1 MKKYLLPLALSAVIV
16 LGGCSQAPSSSDTM
30 SPAMSPSGAMS
41 PSAAMSHSESASRSY
56 TTYDQYQASKDTYA
70 DSKVVLFFNATWCPA
85 CRAINEALT
94 SDPGK
99 IPARTTV
106 VSVDYDQHT
115 DLRQR
120 YGVTTQHTFVQIDSQ
135 GEKVR
140 QWASTSTDALLEE
153 LRG

>member
-16 LGGCSQAPSSSDTM
+16 LGGCSQANSSSD
-30 SPAMSPSGAMS
+30 AMS
-41 PSAAMSHSESASRSY
+41 SAKSSSSATSHSDSASQSY
-56 TTYDQYQASKDTYA
+56 ITYDQYQASKDKYA
-70 DSKVVLFFNATWCPA
+70 DSKVVLFFNAKWCPA

-99 IPARTTV
+99 IPAKTTL

-120 YGVTTQHTFVQIDSQ
+120 YGVTTQHTFVQIDTN
-135 GEKVR
+135 GEKTR
-140 QWASTSTDALLEE
+140 QWVSTSVDALLKE
-153 LRG
+153 LQG

>member
-16 LGGCSQAPSSSDTM
+16 LGGCSQANSSSD
-30 SPAMSPSGAMS
+30 AMS
-41 PSAAMSHSESASRSY
+41 SAKSSSSATSHSDSASQSY
-56 TTYDQYQASKDTYA
+56 ITYDQYQASKDKYA
-70 DSKVVLFFNATWCPA
+70 DSKVVLFFNAKWCPA

-99 IPARTTV
+99 IPAKTTV

-120 YGVTTQHTFVQIDSQ
+120 YGVATQHTFVQIDTN
-135 GEKVR
+135 GEKTR
-140 QWASTSTDALLEE
+140 QWVSTSVDALLKE
-153 LRG
+153 LQG

>member
-16 LGGCSQAPSSSDTM
+16 LGGCSQANSSSD
-30 SPAMSPSGAMS
+30 AMS
-41 PSAAMSHSESASRSY
+41 SAKSSSSATSHSDSASQSY
-56 TTYDQYQASKDTYA
+56 ITYDQYQASKDKYA
-70 DSKVVLFFNATWCPA
+70 DSKVVLFFNAKWCPA

-99 IPARTTV
+99 IPAKTTV

-120 YGVTTQHTFVQIDSQ
+120 YGVTTQHTFVQIDTN
-135 GEKVR
+135 GEETR
-140 QWASTSTDALLEE
+140 QWVSTSVDALLKE
-153 LRG
+153 LQG

>member
-16 LGGCSQAPSSSDTM
+16 LGGCSQTNSSSD
-30 SPAMSPSGAMS
+30 AMSSAKS
-41 PSAAMSHSESASRSY
+41 PSSATSHSDSASQSY
-56 TTYDQYQASKDTYA
+56 ITYDQYQASKDKYA
-70 DSKVVLFFNATWCPA
+70 DSKVVLFFNAKWCPD

-99 IPARTTV
+99 IPAKTTV

-120 YGVTTQHTFVQIDSQ
+120 YGVTTQHTFVQIDTN
-135 GEKVR
+135 GEKTS
-140 QWASTSTDALLEE
+140 QWVSTSVDALLKE
-153 LRG
+153 LQG

>member
-16 LGGCSQAPSSSDTM
+16 LGGCSQANSSSD
-30 SPAMSPSGAMS
+30 AMS
-41 PSAAMSHSESASRSY
+41 SAKSSSSATSHSDSASQSY
-56 TTYDQYQASKDTYA
+56 ITYDQYQASKDKYA
-70 DSKVVLFFNATWCPA
+70 DSKVVLFFNAKWCPA

>member
-16 LGGCSQAPSSSDTM
+16 LGGCSQESSSPDAM
-30 SPAMSPSGAMS
+30 SPAMSPSS
-41 PSAAMSHSESASRSY
+41 AMSHGDAASQSY
-56 TTYDQYQASKDTYA
+56 ITYDQYQASKDKYA
-70 DSKVVLFFNATWCPA
+70 DSKVVLFFNAKWCPA

-99 IPARTTV
+99 IPAKTTV

-120 YGVTTQHTFVQIDSQ
+120 YGVTTQHTFVQIDTN
-135 GEKVR
+135 GEKTR
-140 QWASTSTDALLEE
+140 QWVSTSVDALLKE
-153 LRG
+153 LQG

>member
-16 LGGCSQAPSSSDTM
+16 LGGCSQANSSSD
-30 SPAMSPSGAMS
+30 AMS
-41 PSAAMSHSESASRSY
+41 SAKSSSSATSHSDSASQSY
-56 TTYDQYQASKDTYA
+56 ITYDQYQASKDKYA
-70 DSKVVLFFNATWCPA
+70 DSKVVLFFNAKWCPA

-99 IPARTTV
+99 IPAKTTL

-120 YGVTTQHTFVQIDSQ
+120 YGVTTQHTFVQIDTN
-135 GEKVR
+135 GEETR
-140 QWASTSTDALLEE
+140 QWVSTSVDALLKE
-153 LRG
+153 LQG

>member
-16 LGGCSQAPSSSDTM
+16 LGGCSQANSSSD
-30 SPAMSPSGAMS
+30 AMS
-41 PSAAMSHSESASRSY
+41 SAKSSSSATSHSDSASQSY
-56 TTYDQYQASKDTYA
+56 ITYDQYQASKDKYA
-70 DSKVVLFFNATWCPA
+70 DSKVVLFFNAKWCPA

-99 IPARTTV
+99 IPAKTTV

-120 YGVTTQHTFVQIDSQ
+120 YGMTTQHTFVQTDPN
-135 GEKVR
+135 GEKTR
-140 QWASTSTDALLEE
+140 QWVSTSVDALLKE
-153 LRG
+153 LQG

>member
-16 LGGCSQAPSSSDTM
+16 LGGCSQANLSPDAMSSAKSPSSAT
-30 SPAMSPSGAMS
+30 
-41 PSAAMSHSESASRSY
+41 SHSDSASQSY
-56 TTYDQYQASKDTYA
+56 ITYDQYQASKDKYA
-70 DSKVVLFFNATWCPA
+70 DSKVVLFFNAKWCPA

-99 IPARTTV
+99 IPAKTTV

-120 YGVTTQHTFVQIDSQ
+120 YGVTTQHTFVQIDTN
-135 GEKVR
+135 GEKTR
-140 QWASTSTDALLEE
+140 QWVSTSVDALLKE
-153 LRG
+153 LQG

>member
-16 LGGCSQAPSSSDTM
+16 LGGCSQTNSSSD
-30 SPAMSPSGAMS
+30 AMSSAKS
-41 PSAAMSHSESASRSY
+41 PSSATSHSDSASQSY
-56 TTYDQYQASKDTYA
+56 ITYDQYQASKDKYA
-70 DSKVVLFFNATWCPA
+70 DSKVVLFFNAKWCPA

-99 IPARTTV
+99 IPAKTTV

-120 YGVTTQHTFVQIDSQ
+120 YGVTTQHTFVQIDTN
-135 GEKVR
+135 GEKTR
-140 QWASTSTDALLEE
+140 QWVSTSVDALLKE
-153 LRG
+153 LQG

>member
-16 LGGCSQAPSSSDTM
+16 LGGCSQANSSSD
-30 SPAMSPSGAMS
+30 AMS
-41 PSAAMSHSESASRSY
+41 SAKSSSSATSHSDSASQSY
-56 TTYDQYQASKDTYA
+56 ITYDQYQASKDKYA
-70 DSKVVLFFNATWCPA
+70 DSKVVLFFNAKWCPA

-99 IPARTTV
+99 IPAKTTV

-120 YGVTTQHTFVQIDSQ
+120 YGVTTQHTFVQIDTN
-135 GEKVR
+135 GEKTR
-140 QWASTSTDALLEE
+140 QWVSTSVDALLKE
-153 LRG
+153 LQG

>member
-16 LGGCSQAPSSSDTM
+16 LGGCSQANSSSD
-30 SPAMSPSGAMS
+30 AMS
-41 PSAAMSHSESASRSY
+41 SAKSSSSATSHSESASQSY
-56 TTYDQYQASKDTYA
+56 ITYDQYQASKDKYA
-70 DSKVVLFFNATWCPA
+70 DSKVVLFFNAKWCPA

-99 IPARTTV
+99 IPAKTTV

-120 YGVTTQHTFVQIDSQ
+120 YGVTTQHTFVQIDTN
-135 GEKVR
+135 GEKTR
-140 QWASTSTDALLEE
+140 QWVSTSVDALLKE
-153 LRG
+153 LQG